1 MNNQPGFPK
10 VLYSFV
16 VLIQIFT
23 ISFCTLF
30 AIAKENQQVR
40 LYSHN
45 DIREMEQ
52 LIPIAETA
60 TGLKIEFIRLSSSQI
75 LARIRAEAPNFGAD
89 LVWGIL
95 NSDAIEA
102 RNSGFLH
109 KNSSKEWNNI
119 PDNFKDPEGFW
130 CGWSYWYNT
139 ILVNTSL
146 LTKKN
151 LPCPTSWADLL
162 DTRYKGEIVASNPGT
177 SGTAFLAVSSLLQ
190 AMGEDKGWRYLKQL
204 DKNIAQY
211 TKSGSAPAHLV
222 AMGEYSVGITWDRAA
237 QIKRDAGF
245 PVKEVVPMEGTGFDL
260 DSIMVLRNCKNLDNA
275 LQLSNWIV
283 SEKGQKACAKIRSR
297 VVNKLAATSA
307 QKEPKLFSYNA
318 QAAATSKEKILEQW
332 KDNFR

>member
-1 MNNQPGFPK
+1 MNNQPAFSK
-10 VLYSFV
+10 TLSLLV

-23 ISFCTLF
+23 IICCTLS
-30 AIAKENQQVR
+30 ASAKESLRVR

-52 LIPIAETA
+52 LIPIAEAA
-60 TGLKIEFIRLSSSQI
+60 TGLKIEFICLSSSQI
-75 LARIRAEAPNFGAD
+75 LARIRAEAPYFGAD

-102 RNSGFLH
+102 KNSGFLH
-109 KNSSKEWNNI
+109 KNASKEWHNI
-119 PDNFKDPEGFW
+119 PEKFKDSEGFW

-190 AMGEDKGWRYLKQL
+190 AMGEEKGWEYLKQL

-222 AMGEYSVGITWDRAA
+222 AMGEYTVGITWDRAA
-237 QIKRDAGF
+237 QIKKDAGF

-260 DSIMVLRNCKNLDNA
+260 DSIMILRNCKNLDNA

-297 VVNKLAATSA
+297 VVNKLAVTSD
-307 QKEPKLFSYNA
+307 QKEPNLFPYNA
-318 QAAATSKEKILEQW
+318 EAAATSKEKLLEQW
-332 KDNFR
+332 KDSFR